1 MPEPAHVPQGGGAVK
16 IDLLGIESDVAL
28 AQSALEGLAC
38 VVDAGCL
45 PSVNRMR
52 GNLAAARHALQMAR
66 LGTAKTDPPPPDS
79 DVRMT
84 GAE

>member
-1 MPEPAHVPQGGGAVK
+1 MKV
-16 IDLLGIESDVAL
+16 DLLGIECEVAL

-38 VVDAGCL
+38 VADEGLL
-45 PSVNRMR
+45 PSINRMR
-52 GNLAAARHALQMAR
+52 GNLAAARAALKLAQ